1 MRQQLK
7 AVIEAFLDACGK
19 LERMD
24 MHVTVDLPAKH
35 VSCYGGR
42 PI

>member
-7 AVIEAFLDACGK
+7 AGIEAFLDAGGK
-19 LERMD
+19 LERMV

>member
-7 AVIEAFLDACGK
+7 ADIEAFLDAGGK

-35 VSCYGGR
+35 LSWHGGR

>member
-1 MRQQLK
+1 VRQQLK
-7 AVIEAFLDACGK
+7 ADIEAFLDAGGK
-19 LERMD
+19 LECMD

-35 VSCYGGR
+35 VPWHGGR